1 MYLKGNACLTK
12 RRLSW
17 KCNSLVFRKI
27 CISWQ
32 KNEIIDKKISDS
44 FLKEAMNSPQ
54 LLEDMASMEKYLSE
68 SYGNRV
74 FIELL
79 QNADDCGSKKI
90 IFIRDGG
97 DLVFANNGRPF
108 NENDI
113 MSICRSGASSKKRG
127 ESIGFRGVGFKST
140 TYLSSEI
147 IILSNN
153 VSFSFSKSICAKAL
167 NKKVDKVPTARIPFL
182 VDYTPSTNVSKI
194 LNDGFTTVFVFKNA
208 KLNEFSSEFEE
219 INDGYFLFL
228 RNIESC
234 VVNINKTHYECKLSR
249 MPHKYG
255 ELVQNLKSKRNWLN
269 ISQEHVTL
277 SFLYEDG
284 IIQEC
289 QKSDALF
296 HCYLPTFDNCPYP
309 FKINYDFTTDPSRKH
324 ITYDTI
330 FDSAIS
336 IAAKL
341 IANILTKA
349 FSGKDNLLFR
359 NIFTLLDSPSSFT
372 FINLALKTK
381 FETEIQASVMLSLQN
396 GDIIPISEYKIFPEW
411 LEESEKHY
419 IREHSNFVKEHTLPI
434 EMFRQIVNLE
444 SFIAEYSNT
453 EYSQEDWIK
462 ILEDEDF
469 VDSLTNDTYSTILCN
484 ILEKYKVERAING
497 KKLNYSSIA
506 IKTEQG
512 IKTLREL
519 SKDLDIMIDV
529 DLKEKLSSSLSNN
542 TISSF
547 CEENRLEPQQIL
559 PINYVDNEDV
569 DIDDEDEDSLSA
581 SNQNSS
587 ILTVTPQNW

>member
-1 MYLKGNACLTK
+1 M
-12 RRLSW
+12 
-17 KCNSLVFRKI
+17 
-27 CISWQ
+27 
-32 KNEIIDKKISDS
+32 
-44 FLKEAMNSPQ
+44 
-54 LLEDMASMEKYLSE
+54 
-68 SYGNRV
+68 
-74 FIELL
+74 
-79 QNADDCGSKKI
+79 
-90 IFIRDGG
+90 
-97 DLVFANNGRPF
+97 
-108 NENDI
+108 
-113 MSICRSGASSKKRG
+113 
-127 ESIGFRGVGFKST
+127 
-140 TYLSSEI
+140 
-147 IILSNN
+147 
-153 VSFSFSKSICAKAL
+153 
-167 NKKVDKVPTARIPFL
+167 
-182 VDYTPSTNVSKI
+182 
-194 LNDGFTTVFVFKNA
+194 
-208 KLNEFSSEFEE
+208 
-219 INDGYFLFL
+219 
-228 RNIESC
+228 
-234 VVNINKTHYECKLSR
+234 
-249 MPHKYG
+249 
-255 ELVQNLKSKRNWLN
+255 
-269 ISQEHVTL
+269 
-277 SFLYEDG
+277 
-284 IIQEC
+284 
-289 QKSDALF
+289 
-296 HCYLPTFDNCPYP
+296 
-309 FKINYDFTTDPSRKH
+309 
-324 ITYDTI
+324 
-330 FDSAIS
+330 
-336 IAAKL
+336 

-587 ILTVTPQNW
+587 ILNENNTQLESIHQKVKPKLHRWKTIENQCVEFEEYLGNDAINVSDQNLGYDVESTTPEGETRYIEVKSLNEGVTSFTLTNNEYSSAAHLGKKYYLCLISLNNDSCKILYLKDPVHTLKLTKRVKAWEWFCEEYEGEEFSFNND